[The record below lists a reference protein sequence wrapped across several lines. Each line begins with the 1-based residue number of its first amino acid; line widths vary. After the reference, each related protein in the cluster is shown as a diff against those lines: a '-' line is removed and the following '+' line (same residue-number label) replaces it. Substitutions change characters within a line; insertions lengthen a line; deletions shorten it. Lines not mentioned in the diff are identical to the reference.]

1 MYTENEGPR
10 SNPDGIGNIDAG
22 TPITKTSHQAERKE
36 TGLSDEQS
44 DKQALTTRTP
54 ERWWLRKRLMQ
65 G

>member
-10 SNPDGIGNIDAG
+10 SNQEGFDNLDAQ
-22 TPITKTSHQAERKE
+22 TSPNQSVQELERQDA
-36 TGLSDEQS
+36 GLSDEQGNN
-44 DKQALTTRTP
+44 DALTTRTP